1 MVKARG
7 RPRDSRID
15 AAVLDAARHE
25 LSVHGPAGFTM
36 EVVAE
41 RAGVGKA
48 AIYRRFRSKNAVIFA
63 AAVHAFD
70 IEPPPDHGSLR
81 GDMGALLV
89 DVLRSQDN
97 PLARQ
102 VIPVLLQELGRDP
115 ALGHQLEHTFLAR
128 ERACI
133 DAVLARAVA
142 RGELPAAPPVHAVH
156 ALLMGP
162 VFAWV
167 LVLRRDTTE
176 FVNTLGD
183 AVTAA
188 VVQLA
193 LPSSAPSQPVE
204 G

>member
-1 MVKARG
+1 MNASSTK
-7 RPRDSRID
+7 
-15 AAVLDAARHE
+15 AAVTASPRAFTNSVGSRRSTKTQAKTGPMSRACTACTDGAAG
-25 LSVHGPAGFTM
+25 S
-36 EVVAE
+36 
-41 RAGVGKA
+41 
-48 AIYRRFRSKNAVIFA
+48 
-63 AAVHAFD
+63 
-70 IEPPPDHGSLR
+70 SLR

-115 ALGHQLEHTFLAR
+115 ALGQQLEEAFLVR
-128 ERACI
+128 EEACI

-167 LVLRRDTTE
+167 FVLRRDTAE

-188 VVQLA
+188 VVHLA
-193 LPSSAPSQPVE
+193 LSSSAPSQRVE
-204 G
+204 S

>member
-1 MVKARG
+1 MVKRG
-7 RPRDSRID
+7 RPRDARID
-15 AAVLDAARHE
+15 AVVLEAARHE
-25 LSVHGPAGFTM
+25 LALHGPAGFTM
-36 EVVAE
+36 DAVAA

-48 AIYRRFRSKNAVIFA
+48 AIYRRFPGKNAVIFA

-70 IEPPPDHGSLR
+70 IEPPPDQGSLR

-115 ALGHQLEHTFLAR
+115 ALGQQLEQAFLVR
-128 ERACI
+128 EEACI
-133 DAVLARAVA
+133 DAVLARAVG

-167 LVLRRDTTE
+167 FVLRRDTAE
-176 FVNTLGD
+176 LVNTLGD

-188 VVQLA
+188 VVHLA
-193 LPSSAPSQPVE
+193 SPSGAPSQRVE
-204 G
+204 S